1 MKNFR
6 PWVFW
11 SQAMMNHWLQELKLF
26 LNRLKRVNL
35 GEGRS
40 MEVKFMKSLHGNYR
54 NGKKKPKRDARGQ

>member
-1 MKNFR
+1 
-6 PWVFW
+6 
-11 SQAMMNHWLQELKLF
+11 MMNHWLQELKLF